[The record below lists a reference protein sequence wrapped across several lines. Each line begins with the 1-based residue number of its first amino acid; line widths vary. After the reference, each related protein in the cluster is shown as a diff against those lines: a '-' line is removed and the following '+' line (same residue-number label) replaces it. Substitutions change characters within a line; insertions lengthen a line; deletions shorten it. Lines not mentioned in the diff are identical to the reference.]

1 MRKINK
7 KIEFKIAADGSSAS
21 GKTTGGK
28 LIAKKLKMKF
38 LSSGA
43 LYRFCALKT
52 LENKNTYNVKF
63 INKIANSITLK
74 KLQNKKLYSP
84 EVAKL
89 SSIIAKK
96 PYVRKALKGFQ
107 KNFIKKSKLVVVEGR
122 DIGSKIMPNADLKLF
137 FTCSTKEKAKRRL
150 KEFKSLNKKIT
161 LKQVEKALIQRD
173 KEDTKR
179 KISPLIMTKNAV
191 LVDTT
196 KLTIKQM
203 EAKLTN
209 LVKNSIK
216 KNMEIYKDLSSPAS
230 QQFEKLL
237 NSQLSKNKIE
247 EGKIIEGKITKIT
260 DKYVFLFIPGLKSE
274 PVIDINE
281 MKMIGMQDKV
291 VEGAEVSVLLEKIE
305 DKNGDVVVSAQKA
318 QKIKGWYELEKAY
331 EDNQSINGK
340 ITSKCKGGVIVEH
353 IETGSLMFCPGSQ
366 ISDKPMK
373 SVDHLIG
380 VEQKFAII
388 KLDKVRGNACV
399 SRRQIVSSH
408 KKEDKAKIIEKF
420 KVGDII
426 KDAVV
431 KGYSS
436 FGCFFEVNNE
446 IDVLV
451 HLQEISYSRVNHPDE
466 IFNIG
471 EKHDLKVISIDMEK
485 LQIGCS
491 IKQLSPDPFEHISN
505 YEIGKPYKVKVV
517 KITDYGCFCE
527 LEPGLSTLLHSSEI
541 SWTKKNISPK
551 KLFKV
556 GDQIDCVITEIDKDK
571 RRVAISHRLTN
582 ENPYTTLENK
592 YPVGSDIDGVVTS
605 ANEYALYVK
614 LGDFDIDGFLH
625 SNDLSYSGKPE
636 DELKKHKKGEKL
648 KVRVLEIKKEEQKVR
663 VGLKQLEKDPFDFFK
678 GKKVNDIITVQVVSS
693 DSKGLMVKPEGCD
706 LEFLIKKSQIAVS
719 AADARP
725 SRFVGGERID
735 SAIAEI
741 NFDKRKVNL
750 SIKLLE
756 ELQNK
761 EAVDK
766 FSSPLSGKNL
776 PFSSLSEKLDDKKK
790 KETE

>member
-1 MRKINK
+1 
-7 KIEFKIAADGSSAS
+7 
-21 GKTTGGK
+21 
-28 LIAKKLKMKF
+28 
-38 LSSGA
+38 
-43 LYRFCALKT
+43 
-52 LENKNTYNVKF
+52 
-63 INKIANSITLK
+63 
-74 KLQNKKLYSP
+74 
-84 EVAKL
+84 
-89 SSIIAKK
+89 
-96 PYVRKALKGFQ
+96 
-107 KNFIKKSKLVVVEGR
+107 
-122 DIGSKIMPNADLKLF
+122 
-137 FTCSTKEKAKRRL
+137 
-150 KEFKSLNKKIT
+150 
-161 LKQVEKALIQRD
+161 
-173 KEDTKR
+173 
-179 KISPLIMTKNAV
+179 
-191 LVDTT
+191 
-196 KLTIKQM
+196 
-203 EAKLTN
+203 
-209 LVKNSIK
+209 
-216 KNMEIYKDLSSPAS
+216 MEIYKDLNSPAT
-230 QQFEKLL
+230 QKFEKLL

-260 DKYVFLFIPGLKSE
+260 DKYIFLFIPGLKSE

-281 MKMIGMQDKV
+281 MKIIGMQDKV
-291 VEGAEVSVLLEKIE
+291 TEGATVSVLLEKIE

-331 EDNQSINGK
+331 EENQSINGK

-353 IETGSLMFCPGSQ
+353 TETGSLMFCPGSQ

-373 SVDHLIG
+373 SIDHLIG

-388 KLDKVRGNACV
+388 KLDKIRGNACV

-420 KVGDII
+420 KVGDVI

-505 YEIGKPYKVKVV
+505 YETGKPYKVKVV

-556 GDQIDCVITEIDKDK
+556 GDQIECVITEIDKDK
-571 RRVAISHRLTN
+571 RRVAISHRLTK
-582 ENPYTTLENK
+582 ENPYTTLERK
-592 YPVGSDIDGVVTS
+592 YNIGSDIKGIVTN

-614 LGDFDIDGFLH
+614 LGEFDIDGFLH
-625 SNDLSYSGKPE
+625 SNDLSYTGKPE
-636 DELKKHKKGEKL
+636 DELKKYKKGDKL
-648 KVRVLEIKKEEQKVR
+648 KVRVLEIKKDEQKVR
-663 VGLKQLEKDPFDFFK
+663 VGLKQLNKDPFSWFK
-678 GKKVNDIITVQVVSS
+678 NKKVNDTVTVQVKSS
-693 DSKGLMVKPEGCD
+693 NSKGLIVKPEGCD

-735 SAIAEI
+735 AAIAEL
-741 NFDKRKVNL
+741 NYDKRKVSL

-766 FSSPLSGKNL
+766 FSSTLSGKNL
-776 PFSSLSEKLDDKKK
+776 PFSSLSEKLDNKKK